1 MMGIYKITNLIN
13 GQCYIGQSIN
23 IQKRWTAEKNTA
35 FNENREDYNYPLFQA
50 IRKYTQIKTEAQ
62 S

>member
-35 FNENREDYNYPLFQA
+35 FNENREDYNYPLF
-50 IRKYTQIKTEAQ
+50 
-62 S
+62 